1 MGARTVFVTGAS
13 AGIGRAVAE
22 RFLEDGWNVALMARR
37 AGPLEEVAAGRAGA
51 LPLPGDVTSATDID
65 TAFAAAAERFGR
77 IDVLFNNA
85 GIFPPAALIDE
96 LSVEDWK
103 AAVDVNLTGM
113 VLAAR
118 AAFGA
123 MRRQDPQGG
132 RIINNGSISAHA
144 PRPGSVAYTTT
155 KHAIT
160 GLTKALELDGRPF
173 GITCGQ
179 IDIGN
184 ARTALS
190 AGFDQGMAQADG
202 SRRPEPMMELGP
214 VVDAVLLMARMPADA
229 TVPFLTVTARAM
241 PWIGRG

>member
-1 MGARTVFVTGAS
+1 MAGTLFVTGAS

-22 RFLEDGWNVALMARR
+22 RFLADGWNVALMARR
-37 AGPLEEVAAGRAGA
+37 AGALREVAAGRANA
-51 LPLPGDVTSATDID
+51 LVLPGSVTRPEEVES
-65 TAFAAAAERFGR
+65 AFAATLERFGR

-85 GIFPPAALIDE
+85 GRFPPAALIDE
-96 LSVEDWK
+96 VTVEDWQ

-113 VLAAR
+113 FLAAR

-123 MRRQDPQGG
+123 MRRQDPPGG
-132 RIINNGSISAHA
+132 RILNNGSIAAHA
-144 PRPGSVAYTTT
+144 PRPGSVAYTAT

-160 GLTKALELDGRPF
+160 GLTRALELDGRPF

-190 AGFDQGMAQADG
+190 EGFDRGMAQPDG
-202 SRRPEPMMELGP
+202 SVRPEPMMDLAP
-214 VVDAVLLMARMPADA
+214 VVEAVVLMARMPEGAS
-229 TVPFLTVTARAM
+229 VPFLTVTAAGM

>member
-1 MGARTVFVTGAS
+1 MPTVVVTGAS

-22 RFLEDGWNVALMARR
+22 RFLAEGWNVALMARR
-37 AGPLEEVAAGRAGA
+37 EGA
-51 LPLPGDVTSATDID
+51 LRAVAEGHQGALVVPGDVTRPEDID
-65 TAFAAAAERFGR
+65 AAFAPAVDRFGR

-96 LSVEDWK
+96 LSVEDWR

-113 VLAAR
+113 FLAAR
-118 AAFGA
+118 AAFGV
-123 MRRQDPQGG
+123 MRRQAPQGG

-160 GLTKALELDGRPF
+160 GLTKALELDGRAF

-202 SRRPEPMMELGP
+202 SRRPEPMMDLDP
-214 VVDAVLLMARMPADA
+214 VVEAVLLMARMPAEA
-229 TVPFLTVTARAM
+229 TVPFVTVTARAM